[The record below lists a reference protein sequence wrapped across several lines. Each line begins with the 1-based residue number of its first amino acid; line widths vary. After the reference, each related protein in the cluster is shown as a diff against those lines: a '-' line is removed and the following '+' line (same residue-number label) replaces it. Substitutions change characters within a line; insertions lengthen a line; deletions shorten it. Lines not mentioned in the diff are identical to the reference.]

1 MNEAEQG
8 KWDAGHYDTQ
18 MYFVSRLGQGVMDL
32 LSPVPGESVLDL
44 GCGTGTLAHEIALL
58 GAQVTGV
65 DFSEAMIEQARQNYP
80 ELAFEVGDARTY
92 RSGRTFDAVFSNA
105 ALHWVPQA
113 DEAAR
118 TVAEALRPGGRFAA
132 EFGGFG
138 NVARIERAIHE
149 AVREAGIDPEPRN
162 PWYFPTIGEYTGVL
176 ERAGLDVRYAEIFDR
191 PTPLPGGE
199 QAIRH
204 WLHAFAGSFFA
215 GIDAATQER
224 ITQGVEERLRPALF
238 RDGAWTGDYCRI
250 RVLARKPLG

>member
-1 MNEAEQG
+1 MKEAEQE
-8 KWDAGHYDTQ
+8 KWDAGHYDKQ
-18 MYFVSRLGQGVMDL
+18 MHFVSKLGKGVVDL
-32 LSPVPGESVLDL
+32 LGPVEGESVLDL
-44 GCGTGTLAHEIALL
+44 GCGTGSLAGQMALL
-58 GAQVTGV
+58 GAEVTGV
-65 DFSEAMIEQARQNYP
+65 DFSETMIEEARQKYP
-80 ELAFEVGDARTY
+80 ELRFEVGDARTY

-149 AVREAGIDPEPRN
+149 AVREEGIDPEPRN

-176 ERAGLDVRYAEIFDR
+176 ERAGLDVRYAERFDR

-199 QAIRH
+199 QAVRH

-215 GIDAATQER
+215 GTDAAARER
-224 ITQGVEERLRPALF
+224 ITRSVEERLRPELF
-238 RDGAWTGDYCRI
+238 RDGTWTGDYCRI
-250 RVLARKPLG
+250 RVLAWKPQG